1 MEPEGKH
8 AAKLYC
14 TFKVHKPHT
23 VMTAPPERPI
33 VSAKGSVMENAS
45 HFVEHNIKDHGTQH
59 PSYIQDTPDFLR
71 HLQEINKEG
80 KLPEDALI
88 VTWDVIGLF
97 TNIPHLDGL
106 DAVREARQEAQQ
118 KGEQQEVP
126 TEGEGYTLLFHI
138 SQFLAIRK

>member
-1 MEPEGKH
+1 MEPEGKN

-23 VMTAPPERPI
+23 VMTFPPERPI

-80 KLPEDALI
+80 KLPEDA
-88 VTWDVIGLF
+88 
-97 TNIPHLDGL
+97 
-106 DAVREARQEAQQ
+106 
-118 KGEQQEVP
+118 
-126 TEGEGYTLLFHI
+126 
-138 SQFLAIRK
+138 